1 MKFSHFFIQRPIFAI
16 VLSLLILIAGGLA
29 YLCLPISQYPDIV
42 PPTVEVTATYPG
54 ADPQVIAD
62 TVATPIEEQ
71 VNGVENML
79 YMSSKSTP
87 DGSMTLTVTF
97 KLGTNLD
104 IAQVLVQNRVALAEA
119 RLPEEVRKLGVN
131 TQKKSPNL
139 MMVVHLYSPDKTYDQ
154 SYISNYAYLQIR
166 DTLARLPGVGDVNV
180 FGAREYSMRVWL
192 DPDRMWLRQLKTNDV
207 VSAIQAQN
215 VQVAAGRLGSAPAPR
230 GTELELSVNAQGRL
244 RSPEQ
249 FSQIIVKRGSD
260 GQMVYLGDVAR
271 VELGAKDYS
280 VDSYLDGQPAQAIV
294 IFQQPGINAVA
305 TSHRVL
311 ATMESLSKNFPKG
324 LKYAAVYNTTVF
336 VEQSVEAVIH
346 TLFEAIVLVSIVVL
360 VFLQSWRATIIP
372 LCAVPV
378 SLVGT
383 FAAMQAFGF
392 SLNNLSLF
400 GLVLAIGIVVDD
412 AIVVVEA
419 VERNIEQGMDSKEAA
434 RRAMNQVGGAVVA
447 IAVVLSSVFIPT
459 AFISGLTGEFYRQFA
474 LTIAASTLISAFNS
488 LTLSPAL
495 AGLLLRPRQRVKDPL
510 TWIIDLLFG
519 WFFRLFNQTFDLAT
533 RGYAAILRR
542 LLRGAG
548 VVLLLYLGLLCL
560 TALGFKMVPTG
571 FIPIQDQGYLIAT
584 AQLPDGASLQRSDEV
599 RKQMVQLVR
608 TVPGVAHTVEF
619 TGYSGIDASNQ
630 SNAVTI
636 FVTLAP
642 FQERIHDAQLRGFGI
657 LEGIQ
662 KRFLSIED
670 ARALVFPPPAVQ
682 GLGNAGGFK
691 LEIQDRRGTGLKPL
705 QAATDNLI
713 QQTIQQP
720 GIAMAFTTFR
730 SQVPQL
736 FLNIDR
742 QKAESLGV
750 EVDSVFDTLQAY
762 LGSTYVN
769 DFNYLTRV
777 YEVYVQAENSFR
789 LHPATIRDLYTRNS
803 QGGMVPL
810 GTLLTVRA
818 SSGPDKVMHYNLYPS
833 ADVNGITL
841 PGFSS
846 GQAMQTMEE
855 LAVSHLPPQY
865 SYQWTELALQQKLAG
880 NSALYIFPL
889 CVLFIFLALAAQY
902 ESWALPAVII
912 LIVPMCLLA
921 AITGVFLRHMDNNI
935 FTQIGL
941 IVLVGLAC
949 KNAILIVEYAKQQM
963 DLGIERHEATVT
975 AARLRLRPILMTSFA
990 FTLGVW
996 PLAVALGAG
1005 AEMRQALGTAVFS
1018 GMIGLTLFGIFLTPV
1033 FFSVIMKFCGP
1044 RFTES
1049 ATSAPAGAGVSR
1061 SLIQKIARQR
1071 L

>member
-1 MKFSHFFIQRPIFAI
+1 ML
-16 VLSLLILIAGGLA
+16 VL
-29 YLCLPISQYPDIV
+29 
-42 PPTVEVTATYPG
+42 
-54 ADPQVIAD
+54 
-62 TVATPIEEQ
+62 
-71 VNGVENML
+71 
-79 YMSSKSTP
+79 
-87 DGSMTLTVTF
+87 
-97 KLGTNLD
+97 
-104 IAQVLVQNRVALAEA
+104 
-119 RLPEEVRKLGVN
+119 
-131 TQKKSPNL
+131 
-139 MMVVHLYSPDKTYDQ
+139 
-154 SYISNYAYLQIR
+154 
-166 DTLARLPGVGDVNV
+166 
-180 FGAREYSMRVWL
+180 
-192 DPDRMWLRQLKTNDV
+192 
-207 VSAIQAQN
+207 
-215 VQVAAGRLGSAPAPR
+215 
-230 GTELELSVNAQGRL
+230 
-244 RSPEQ
+244 
-249 FSQIIVKRGSD
+249 
-260 GQMVYLGDVAR
+260 
-271 VELGAKDYS
+271 
-280 VDSYLDGQPAQAIV
+280 
-294 IFQQPGINAVA
+294 
-305 TSHRVL
+305 
-311 ATMESLSKNFPKG
+311 
-324 LKYAAVYNTTVF
+324 
-336 VEQSVEAVIH
+336 
-346 TLFEAIVLVSIVVL
+346 IVVL

-419 VERNIEQGMDSKEAA
+419 VERNIEQGMDQKEAA
-434 RRAMNQVGGAVVA
+434 RRAMDQVGGAVVA
-447 IAVVLSSVFIPT
+447 IAVVLSAVFIPT

-474 LTIAASTLISAFNS
+474 LTVAASTLISAFNS

-533 RGYAAILRR
+533 RGYAAIVRR

-560 TALGFKMVPTG
+560 TALSFKMVPTG

-642 FQERIHDAQLRGFGI
+642 FQERIHDARLTGFAI

-691 LEIQDRRGTGLKPL
+691 LEIQDRRGTGLKAL

-750 EVDSVFDTLQAY
+750 EVDSVFDTLHEY
-762 LGSTYVN
+762 LG
-769 DFNYLTRV
+769 
-777 YEVYVQAENSFR
+777 
-789 LHPATIRDLYTRNS
+789 
-803 QGGMVPL
+803 
-810 GTLLTVRA
+810 
-818 SSGPDKVMHYNLYPS
+818 
-833 ADVNGITL
+833 
-841 PGFSS
+841 
-846 GQAMQTMEE
+846 
-855 LAVSHLPPQY
+855 
-865 SYQWTELALQQKLAG
+865 
-880 NSALYIFPL
+880 
-889 CVLFIFLALAAQY
+889 
-902 ESWALPAVII
+902 
-912 LIVPMCLLA
+912 
-921 AITGVFLRHMDNNI
+921 
-935 FTQIGL
+935 
-941 IVLVGLAC
+941 
-949 KNAILIVEYAKQQM
+949 
-963 DLGIERHEATVT
+963 
-975 AARLRLRPILMTSFA
+975 
-990 FTLGVW
+990 
-996 PLAVALGAG
+996 
-1005 AEMRQALGTAVFS
+1005 
-1018 GMIGLTLFGIFLTPV
+1018 
-1033 FFSVIMKFCGP
+1033 
-1044 RFTES
+1044 
-1049 ATSAPAGAGVSR
+1049 
-1061 SLIQKIARQR
+1061 
-1071 L
+1071 